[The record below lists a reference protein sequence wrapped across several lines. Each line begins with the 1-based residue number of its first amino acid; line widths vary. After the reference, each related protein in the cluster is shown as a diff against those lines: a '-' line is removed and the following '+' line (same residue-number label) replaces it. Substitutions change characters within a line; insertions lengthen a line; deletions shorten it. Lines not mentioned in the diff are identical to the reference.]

1 MNPVRNFDSPLE
13 KNGISNGV
21 RKSKLRDLIKHKL
34 MAQSEE
40 ERIRKG
46 LLIKEKLFSLEEFK
60 RAKVVMFYVSTDGEV
75 DTALM
80 IDKTLKMGKKVAVPL
95 ILKKE
100 KKLIASLILDRTK
113 ELRPGPYGI
122 LQPIASSLRPTPLK
136 DIDLVIVPGIAFDKK
151 GNRLGRG
158 KGYYDRFLS
167 EIPKG
172 IPLIGLAFDFQLV
185 DRLPHLAHD
194 LPLDKVIT
202 A

>member
-1 MNPVRNFDSPLE
+1 M
-13 KNGISNGV
+13 K
-21 RKSKLRDLIKHKL
+21 KSKLRDLIKHKL

-40 ERIRKG
+40 KRRKKSW
-46 LLIKEKLFSLEEFK
+46 LIKEELFCLEEFK

-80 IDKTLKMGKKVAVPL
+80 IDETLKMGKKVVVPL
-95 ILKKE
+95 ILMKE
-100 KKLIASLILDRTK
+100 KKLVASLILDRTK

-122 LQPIASSLRPTPLK
+122 LQPIACVSRPISLK
-136 DIDLVIVPGIAFDKK
+136 DIDLVVAPGIAFDKK

-158 KGYYDRFLS
+158 KGYYDKFLS
-167 EIPKG
+167 EIPQG

-185 DRLPHLAHD
+185 DRLPRLAHD
-194 LPLDKVIT
+194 LPVDKVIT